1 MSHVIFMVCC
11 PRHINLSPPLRPC
24 RKAAREESTLHTTRF
39 RDYYPNERDCSTA
52 RHVQDIQFRFRLNFF
67 TQHSSNWGHLP
78 QFYSPFLL
86 LILSNPFNQNVFK
99 VQTYLAPG
107 LEGKALLILLT
118 EQEN

>member
-11 PRHINLSPPLRPC
+11 LRHINLSPPLRPC
-24 RKAAREESTLHTTRF
+24 GKAAREESTLHTARF

-52 RHVQDIQFRFRLNFF
+52 RHVRDIQFRFRLNFS

-107 LEGKALLILLT
+107 LEGKVLLILLT
-118 EQEN
+118 ELEN